1 MDSCC
6 LYRDEW
12 SCDWFRLYLEISG
25 KDELEQYGDPH
36 LLQLGQHVTYRLS
49 PFVNNSSTCWPD
61 QQHKIPKTSREG
73 FCTVGIAENCI
84 NFKCQ
89 TSMN

>member
-1 MDSCC
+1 MDSRC
-6 LYRDEW
+6 LYRDEG

-36 LLQLGQHVTYRLS
+36 LLLLGQHVTYRLL
-49 PFVNNSSTCWPD
+49 PFVNNSFTFWPD
-61 QQHKIPKTSREG
+61 QRHKIPKTSREG

-89 TSMN
+89 TSRN